1 MANIDG
7 GAVLIERPFHGVER
21 SDHAGTE
28 AAGRTKHDLEVW
40 FG

>member
-7 GAVLIERPFHGVER
+7 GTVFIERPFHGVDR
-21 SDHAGTE
+21 PDHPGAE